1 MNANGWICCL
11 SRAPGVAVCRCNY
24 YRDVWSCNVNWTYY
38 DEYTS
43 RYHKHKLWSPCL
55 RTNFEAAALAC
66 SSRGCAVTIYY
77 ISAKCGK
84 CPLPWKFTGGQP
96 FKIRCMI
103 LRWDVGIV
111 IAHARRMTSGFRN
124 SCYTSS
130 LTLASTY
137 ILTQLS
143 PDLKRG
149 YFTKFTGLRPSF
161 CDKKRCRG
169 PAVPDCTEIGSFV
182 LKCSVHI

>member
-1 MNANGWICCL
+1 MDESVVYRVRLVLPSAAATTTVT
-11 SRAPGVAVCRCNY
+11 SEVATSTEHTMMSTPPGI
-24 YRDVWSCNVNWTYY
+24 
-38 DEYTS
+38 
-43 RYHKHKLWSPCL
+43 YHKHKLWSPCL

-124 SCYTSS
+124 SCYTST

-149 YFTKFTGLRPSF
+149 YFTKFIGLRPSF